1 MESIALDDY
10 LLEHMSPEHPYL
22 HQLYRATHTRLL
34 RPRMASGPLQGK
46 LLTLL
51 CRLFQ
56 PRTVVEIGT
65 YSGYS
70 ALAMAAGM
78 PEGSRIFTF
87 EINDEQED
95 FTRPWLENS
104 PWRAKVDIRMVIGD
118 ILQAEDQVPEGIDLA
133 FLDGNKRDYLA
144 YYEFLLPRLS
154 PGGCMLADNTL

>member
-22 HQLYRATHTRLL
+22 HQLYRATHTHLL

-51 CRLFQ
+51 CRLLQ

-78 PEGSRIFTF
+78 PRAVEFTPSKSTTK
-87 EINDEQED
+87 QED
-95 FTRPWLENS
+95 FTRPWLET
-104 PWRAKVDIRMVIGD
+104 V
-118 ILQAEDQVPEGIDLA
+118 L
-133 FLDGNKRDYLA
+133 
-144 YYEFLLPRLS
+144 
-154 PGGCMLADNTL
+154 GGRKWTSAW

>member
-51 CRLFQ
+51 CRLLQ

-78 PEGSRIFTF
+78 PEGSRI
-87 EINDEQED
+87 
-95 FTRPWLENS
+95 S
-104 PWRAKVDIRMVIGD
+104 PSKSTTNRKIS
-118 ILQAEDQVPEGIDLA
+118 LA
-133 FLDGNKRDYLA
+133 LGWKTVL
-144 YYEFLLPRLS
+144 
-154 PGGCMLADNTL
+154 GGRKWTSAW